1 MPEAR
6 VGGWEVRPHVQEAV
20 AAQVQEGLEELF
32 HIQGGGVVLR
42 RYLSSKVRNSG
53 CTLLEQP

>member
-6 VGGWEVRPHVQEAV
+6 GGGWEERPHVQEAV

-32 HIQGGGVVLR
+32 HIQGGGVVVR
-42 RYLSSKVRNSG
+42 RYPSYKVRRSSYA
-53 CTLLEQP
+53 LLEQL